1 VISRPAC
8 VVRLDASSPRVSA
21 ALLLRYDSARNG
33 HSERVDSAP
42 DGSLQADCWAASR
55 DDWPRDDCSE
65 VDSALDDSLQAD
77 CWAASVDDWPQDDC
91 SEQLDSAPGGSLQA
105 DCWAASVL
113 TDLAQA
119 RYQAGPGPLDSRS
132 QQAYPVRGK
141 ARYLVAGPV
150 SQHWTEFLVGP

>member
-1 VISRPAC
+1 MTSRPAF

-21 ALLLRYDSARNG
+21 AWLLRYDSAPNG
-33 HSERVDSAP
+33 HSEQVDSAP
-42 DGSLQADCWAASR
+42 DG
-55 DDWPRDDCSE
+55 
-65 VDSALDDSLQAD
+65 SLQAD

-105 DCWAASVL
+105 DCLAASVL

-119 RYQAGPGPLDSRS
+119 RYQAGPGPLDSRC